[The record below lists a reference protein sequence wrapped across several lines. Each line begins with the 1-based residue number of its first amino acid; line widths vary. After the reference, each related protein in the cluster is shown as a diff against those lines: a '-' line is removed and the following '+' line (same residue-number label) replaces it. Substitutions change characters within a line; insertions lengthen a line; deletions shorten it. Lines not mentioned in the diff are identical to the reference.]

1 MFLSLAKPR
10 RRRPHSHHQSMM
22 TPALTAF
29 IAFAAT
35 AATPAAAR
43 SELWRQMQSPD
54 GASLKNDVVMYGELS
69 ALTSDAFDMNL
80 TKGGSSSGLIFKNTT
95 MPRMLE
101 VLGQYAASGYK
112 AGAAVSFAG
121 YELLTGS
128 DPMLYATFTDGTE
141 FFQQAWIGFIA
152 YNKATEDLVVA
163 IRGTKT
169 AEEIKVDA
177 NSCKDQAGAVC
188 KKPPGL

>member
-1 MFLSLAKPR
+1 
-10 RRRPHSHHQSMM
+10 MM

-29 IAFAAT
+29 ITFAAT

-54 GASLKNDVVMYGELS
+54 GASLKNDVAMYGELS

-80 TKGGSSSGLIFKNTT
+80 TKGGSSGGLIFNDTT
-95 MPRMLE
+95 MPRML
-101 VLGQYAASGYK
+101 VLGQYAASGYN
-112 AGAAVSFAG
+112 AGANVSFAG
-121 YELLTGS
+121 YELLTES
-128 DPMLYATFTDGTE
+128 DPMLYATFTNGTE
-141 FFQQAWIGFIA
+141 FFQQAWIGFVA

-169 AEEIKVDA
+169 AEEYKVDK
-177 NSCKDQAGAVC
+177 NSCKEQAMLVC
-188 KKPPGL
+188 KEPPGL